1 MRDLLRILLPLL
13 VWLASFSAIYGLH
26 GLGCAFGWT
35 EAALPG
41 TSLFRWTLMI
51 AWFSAILLQLLLLL
65 AVRKWPFSSDS
76 DFYRKVNLVTAWS
89 GLIATGWTLFPV
101 AVSSTCG

>member
-26 GLGCAFGWT
+26 GLGCALGWP
-35 EAALPG
+35 EVAWLG
-41 TSLFRWTLMI
+41 LSLFRWALLI

-89 GLIATGWTLFPV
+89 GLIATGWTLFPL

>member
-1 MRDLLRILLPLL
+1 MKELVRILLPLL

-35 EAALPG
+35 EIALSG
-41 TSLFRWTLMI
+41 LSLFRWTLLG
-51 AWFSAILLQLLLLL
+51 AWLAAILVQLLLLL
-65 AVRKWPFSSDS
+65 AVRKRLSGSTL
-76 DFYRKVNLVTAWS
+76 DFYRVGNLATAWS
-89 GLIATGWTLFPV
+89 GVTATGWTLFPL